1 MDKFEELISLLARG
15 ELDRDAVAAR
25 AATMRHARED
35 PDLAWLRDA
44 GEPELLQASLLAQLS
59 DVLLVSGQLDS
70 LHVQISSVFQPPL
83 PGFPYDRR
91 DFWPDDYFEW
101 LDEVV
106 APRGREVMMLGG
118 NPDDKLTAAVVRRDD
133 TARILAL
140 ADELSLIV
148 EKSTQRRYA

>member
-1 MDKFEELISLLARG
+1 MDKLEELIGLLARG
-15 ELDRDAVAAR
+15 ELDREAVEAR
-25 AATMRHARED
+25 AAAMRNARED
-35 PDLAWLRDA
+35 LDLAWLRDA
-44 GEPELLQASLLAQLS
+44 DEAELLQASLLSQLS
-59 DVLLVSGQLDS
+59 DVLMVSDQLDD
-70 LHVQISSVFQPPL
+70 LHVRISEAFQPAL

-106 APRGREVMMLGG
+106 MPRGREVMMLG
-118 NPDDKLTAAVVRRDD
+118 NPEDRLTAAVVRRED

-140 ADELSLIV
+140 AEALGLIV

>member
-1 MDKFEELISLLARG
+1 MDKLDELIGLLARG
-15 ELDRDAVAAR
+15 ELDREAVEAR
-25 AATMRHARED
+25 AAAMRNARED

-44 GEPELLQASLLAQLS
+44 DEAELLQASLLSQLS
-59 DVLLVSGQLDS
+59 DVLMVSDQLDD
-70 LHVQISSVFQPPL
+70 LHVRISQAFQPAL

-106 APRGREVMMLGG
+106 MPRGREVMMLG
-118 NPDDKLTAAVVRRDD
+118 NPEDRLAAAVVRRED

-140 ADELSLIV
+140 AVALGLIV

>member
-1 MDKFEELISLLARG
+1 MDKLEELIHLLARG
-15 ELDRDAVAAR
+15 ELDRDAVGAR
-25 AATMRHARED
+25 AGAMRNARED

-44 GEPELLQASLLAQLS
+44 DESELLQASLLAQLS
-59 DVLLVSGQLDS
+59 DMLLVSGQLDS
-70 LHVQISSVFQPPL
+70 LHVRISDAFQPAL
-83 PGFPYDRR
+83 PGFPYDRH

-118 NPDDKLTAAVVRRDD
+118 HPDDNLTSVVVRRDD

-140 ADELSLIV
+140 AEELGLIV